1 MRDNDKQLIWEAYNK
16 DIQSSNNAYNDFT
29 GFSRIFKDKISGIF
43 MSKQMWS
50 SPEEKLST
58 LERVR
63 DEAINIV
70 SNLKA
75 LLQNISIDDVL
86 ELICSDV
93 AEKTKERYDDPMKRK
108 TWDMLGRMDPS
119 RVAEIDITTLLM
131 NGLGVDLYIKNNQ
144 NCKDWQFIL
153 KIPIVGKFAI
163 AVAKQFVLHAMNKVL
178 QPFIQDL
185 EALNTVEDYHQIDA
199 ILMQYTSATKKFLRY
214 WINVFEALDRKVN
227 DEGGDIINTL
237 STPERLH

>member
-1 MRDNDKQLIWEAYNK
+1 MRDNDKQLIWEAYNR

-58 LERVR
+58 LGRVR

-93 AEKTKERYDDPMKRK
+93 AEKTKERYDDSMKRK

-214 WINVFEALDRKVN
+214 WTNVFEALDRKVN

-237 STPERLH
+237 STPERLR